1 MQLVVLD
8 DDWMMCCVK
17 VLRVNGMVAKSVLQM
32 RRACEPNGAWEWLGM
47 GRIVGVRRVG
57 ARRVRIR

>member
-1 MQLVVLD
+1 M
-8 DDWMMCCVK
+8 
-17 VLRVNGMVAKSVLQM
+17 NGMVAKSVLQM